1 MRNNYPY
8 HHSHQGGNYQGG
20 MYSQQGHCS
29 YPKPKPCSQLPPQ
42 TMPAQY
48 DPVQQNSSFTGQDVI
63 VPVVH
68 PSHTTNVYQKNFKY
82 MHSFPH
88 TESVVCQET
97 HQHFCAPSCPPR
109 PRPWC

>member
-8 HHSHQGGNYQGG
+8 QHSNYGGYQGA
-20 MYSQQGHCS
+20 MYPQQGNCG
-29 YPKPKPCSQLPPQ
+29 YPQAKPCSQLSPQ

-48 DPVQQNSSFTGQDVI
+48 DPVKRNTSFTGQDVF
-63 VPVVH
+63 VPVVY
-68 PSHTTNVYQKNFKY
+68 PSHTTNIYQKNYKY

-88 TESVVCQET
+88 KESVVYQET
-97 HQHFCAPSCPPR
+97 HQHFYAPSCPPR

>member
-1 MRNNYPY
+1 M
-8 HHSHQGGNYQGG
+8 
-20 MYSQQGHCS
+20 
-29 YPKPKPCSQLPPQ
+29 
-42 TMPAQY
+42 
-48 DPVQQNSSFTGQDVI
+48 F

-68 PSHTTNVYQKNFKY
+68 PSHTTNIYQKNYKY
-82 MHSFPH
+82 MHSFSH